1 MNSGVMDAETFQP
14 VVTEWH
20 LGSDWG
26 GACLMFEMG
35 LGWGEGRTG
44 DEVKSIINN
53 EQMCFHTPQS
63 RSVWSIFLLQ
73 NGNIK
78 GWVCMFL
85 WGRLCPVQPWPPEAE
100 GKSCLRTPW
109 RPEKR
114 VDLKPQ
120 ANHSSELITRG
131 LDPLSLPQWYLESR
145 SVRSHQHY
153 LVPSES
159 LL

>member
-1 MNSGVMDAETFQP
+1 
-14 VVTEWH
+14 
-20 LGSDWG
+20 
-26 GACLMFEMG
+26 MFKMG
-35 LGWGEGRTG
+35 LGWWEGRTG